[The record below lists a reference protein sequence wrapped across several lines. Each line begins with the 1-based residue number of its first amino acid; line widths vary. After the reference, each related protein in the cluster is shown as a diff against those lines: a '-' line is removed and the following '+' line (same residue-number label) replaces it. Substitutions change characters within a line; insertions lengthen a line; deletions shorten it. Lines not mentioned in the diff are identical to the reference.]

1 MALNAMYRSKGHTSA
16 TSITP
21 RSRHHRPSVRTWE
34 TLAKTHRPSVAATT
48 HTGNFDQGTSTIG
61 HQAHGKVWPKHIGHW
76 SPSTRETSAKTHR
89 PSVSTRETSAKAHR
103 PSVTKHTGHF
113 LKGPLQAAKAHRPH
127 PLKRSPNTRD
137 NSTKT
142 HQPHLLKRSQ
152 RPNTRDTSRRTTRV
166 MRRTRRPLS

>member
-103 PSVTKHTGHF
+103 PSVTTHRKLRPSHIGHRSPHT
-113 LKGPLQAAKAHRPH
+113 QETSAKAHR
-127 PLKRSPNTRD
+127 LSV
-137 NSTKT
+137 TKHT
-142 HQPHLLKRSQ
+142 GNIGQ
-152 RPNTRDTSRRTTRV
+152 DTSSIGQHTGNFGQDTSATGHHAH
-166 MRRTRRPLS
+166 MKL